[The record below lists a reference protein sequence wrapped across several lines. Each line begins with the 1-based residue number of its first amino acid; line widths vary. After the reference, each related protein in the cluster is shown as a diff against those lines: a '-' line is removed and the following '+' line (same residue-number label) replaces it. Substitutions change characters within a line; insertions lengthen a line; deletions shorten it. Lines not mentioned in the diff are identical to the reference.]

1 MRKYK
6 YYYQVLKG
14 DVYLSDVPSI
24 HVLVPYH
31 THDDLVV
38 REESGETFRDNSY
51 YIVKHLKETK
61 QIDITQ
67 IIIDKLQNGEIK
79 VMCDIDN
86 DDLYEYEEEI
96 ESNDNTIK
104 RIKPDGSE
112 LMKDV
117 NGDIIV
123 SVYL

>member
-1 MRKYK
+1 MRKSK

-14 DVYLSDVPSI
+14 DAYLSDLPSI
-24 HVLVPYH
+24 HVLVPYN
-31 THDDLVV
+31 THDDLTI
-38 REESGETFRDNSY
+38 REDGVTFHDNSY
-51 YIVKHLKETK
+51 HIVKHLKETK

-67 IIIDKLQNGEIK
+67 IIIDKLQKGEIK

-86 DDLYEYEEEI
+86 DDLYECEEEI
-96 ESNDNTIK
+96 ESNDNTVK

-123 SVYL
+123 SVYP

>member
-1 MRKYK
+1 MSKSK
-6 YYYQVLKG
+6 YYYQVIKG
-14 DVYLSDVPSI
+14 NIYLSDYPSI

-38 REESGETFRDNSY
+38 RENGETFHDNSC

-67 IIIDKLQNGEIK
+67 IIIDKLQKGEIK
-79 VMCDIDN
+79 VMCDIYN
-86 DDLYEYEEEI
+86 DDLYECEEEI
-96 ESNDNTIK
+96 ESNDNTVK

-112 LMKDV
+112 RMKDV

-123 SVYL
+123 SVYP

>member
-1 MRKYK
+1 MSKSK

-14 DVYLSDVPSI
+14 DVYLSDCPSI
-24 HVLVPYH
+24 HVLVPYN
-31 THDDLVV
+31 THDDLAIREDVV
-38 REESGETFRDNSY
+38 TFHDNSY

-67 IIIDKLQNGEIK
+67 IIIDKLQKGEIK
-79 VMCDIDN
+79 VTCDIDN
-86 DDLYEYEEEI
+86 DDLYECEEEI
-96 ESNDNTIK
+96 ESNDNTVK

-123 SVYL
+123 SVYP

>member
-1 MRKYK
+1 MGKSK

-14 DVYLSDVPSI
+14 NIYLSDCLSI

-31 THDDLVV
+31 THDDFII
-38 REESGETFRDNSY
+38 REDGETFHDNSY
-51 YIVKHLKETK
+51 YITKHLKETK

-67 IIIDKLQNGEIK
+67 IIIDKLQKGEIK
-79 VMCDIDN
+79 VMCDIYN
-86 DDLYEYEEEI
+86 DDLYECEEEI
-96 ESNDNTIK
+96 ESDDNTVK

-112 LMKDV
+112 RMKDV

-123 SVYL
+123 SVYP

>member
-1 MRKYK
+1 MSKSK

-14 DVYLSDVPSI
+14 NIYLSDCPSI

-31 THDDLVV
+31 THDDLAI
-38 REESGETFRDNSY
+38 REDGVTFHDNSY
-51 YIVKHLKETK
+51 RIAKHLKETK

-67 IIIDKLQNGEIK
+67 IIIDKLQKGEIK

-96 ESNDNTIK
+96 KSDDNTVM

-112 LMKDV
+112 RMKDV

-123 SVYL
+123 SVYP

>member
-1 MRKYK
+1 MSKYK

-14 DVYLSDVPSI
+14 DVYLSDCPSI
-24 HVLVPYH
+24 HVLVPYY
-31 THDDLVV
+31 THDDLVI
-38 REESGETFRDNSY
+38 RENGETFRDNSY

-67 IIIDKLQNGEIK
+67 IIIDKLQKGEIK

-123 SVYL
+123 SIYQ

>member
-1 MRKYK
+1 MSKYK

-14 DVYLSDVPSI
+14 NIYLSDLPSI

-38 REESGETFRDNSY
+38 REDGVTFHDNSY

-67 IIIDKLQNGEIK
+67 IIIDKLQKGEIK

-96 ESNDNTIK
+96 ESNDNTVK
-104 RIKPDGSE
+104 RIKLDGLE
-112 LMKDV
+112 LMQNS

-123 SVYL
+123 

>member
-1 MRKYK
+1 MNKSK

-14 DVYLSDVPSI
+14 YVYLSNCPSI
-24 HVLVPYH
+24 HVLVPYN

-38 REESGETFRDNSY
+38 REDGVTFHDNSY
-51 YIVKHLKETK
+51 YIAKHLKETK

-67 IIIDKLQNGEIK
+67 IIIDKLQKGEIK

-96 ESNDNTIK
+96 ENNDNTVK

>member
-1 MRKYK
+1 MSKSK

-14 DVYLSDVPSI
+14 NIYLSDLPSI

-31 THDDLVV
+31 THDDLII
-38 REESGETFRDNSY
+38 REDGETFHDNSY

-67 IIIDKLQNGEIK
+67 IIIDKLQKGEIK
-79 VMCDIDN
+79 VTCDIDN
-86 DDLYEYEEEI
+86 DDLYECEEEI
-96 ESNDNTIK
+96 ESDDNTVK

-112 LMKDV
+112 RMKDV

-123 SVYL
+123 SVYP

>member
-1 MRKYK
+1 MSKYK

-14 DVYLSDVPSI
+14 DVYLSDCPSI

-38 REESGETFRDNSY
+38 RENGEESFRDNSY

-67 IIIDKLQNGEIK
+67 IIIDKLQKGEIK

-86 DDLYEYEEEI
+86 DDLYECEEEI
-96 ESNDNTIK
+96 ENNDNTVK

-112 LMKDV
+112 RMKDV

-123 SVYL
+123 SVYP

>member
-1 MRKYK
+1 MSKNK

-14 DVYLSDVPSI
+14 DVYLSDLPSF

-38 REESGETFRDNSY
+38 RENGEESFRDNSY

-67 IIIDKLQNGEIK
+67 IIIDKLQKGEIK

-86 DDLYEYEEEI
+86 DDLYECEEEI
-96 ESNDNTIK
+96 ESNDNTLQ
-104 RIKPDGSE
+104 RIKPDGSAR
-112 LMKDV
+112 MKDV

-123 SVYL
+123 SIYP

>member
-1 MRKYK
+1 MSKYK

-14 DVYLSDVPSI
+14 DVYLSDCPSI
-24 HVLVPYH
+24 HVLVPYN
-31 THDDLVV
+31 THDDLVI
-38 REESGETFRDNSY
+38 RENGETFRDNSY

-67 IIIDKLQNGEIK
+67 IIIDKLQKGEIK
-79 VMCDIDN
+79 VMCDIYN
-86 DDLYEYEEEI
+86 DDLYECEEEI
-96 ESNDNTIK
+96 ESNDNTVK
-104 RIKPDGSE
+104 RIKLDGSE

-123 SVYL
+123 SVYP